1 MLNAYLCRLRV
12 KYLKRNCMFHGQ
24 ANSKV
29 ESLLHMQEFCEH
41 LKALMQSLNLAFSL
55 TGMSEL
61 IQRVCVKMKGKN

>member
-1 MLNAYLCRLRV
+1 
-12 KYLKRNCMFHGQ
+12 MFHGQ
-24 ANSKV
+24 ANNKV